1 MAVQRYLGHSGMMR
15 WFWAPLVAA
24 LILSALWAGLSAAL
38 TQRPLAVDGV
48 LDLRGWDFR
57 RDGQIFLEGDWQFWR
72 DRLVLPS
79 DITGGT
85 APPPALLA
93 VPGRWTN
100 QSVDGVPLL
109 AEGIGTYHLRVLL
122 PADAPPLAMRH
133 NQRFVAWNVLVNG
146 ERTIHAGTVGPD
158 ADRTDSAGQKAI
170 AAVGPVNGVLDITV
184 QVAAFG
190 GYGGIPR
197 ALLLG
202 DADSMYGDWQQE
214 LALRAAFLS
223 VCLSIGLLYLILY
236 VLRPRDR
243 ECLVF
248 AVMSVAIAL
257 VQLTSNTPLGSEVL
271 YSLPGQLLGFLNN
284 VMFPFVWLS
293 CLASAALLFPGSLRK
308 GLAWPSFLFILA
320 VPVASLWT
328 LQFPW
333 LLTWTATIGL
343 ILAMMTL
350 IVATGTAARQRQ
362 PLALP
367 MAIAWTVLGFANL
380 ALVHRVGFTGI
391 MEAGY
396 CFMLFLQAALL
407 IDRLRHM
414 LDQAKQSNARLAA
427 LNGALEDQVAD
438 RTKHLSETV
447 DRLQLAQ
454 DRLVQ
459 SEKLASLG
467 RLVAGVAHEVN
478 TPVGTALTTATHLAQ
493 QVEAAEEAI
502 ASGTMTRRQLA
513 DFLAEVK
520 EAASLLTSTVE
531 RTAAVV
537 QSFKQIAT
545 ERSDDSLRRLDL
557 HDLLTELRPAI
568 EVRTDAPGIHLTVES
583 RPGLVLETNGGALT
597 QVLGQLLSN
606 CMDHAFPGQ
615 RPGHIRVVAGPG
627 PKGTV
632 ELLVEDDGIGLDPA
646 VRPRLFEPFT
656 TTGRAEGRTG
666 LGLHM
671 VYTLVAGPLGG
682 TVEVEDRP
690 GGGTAVRV
698 RLPGATHGE
707 GDTPPPP
714 VPALGAAGMSA
725 IIT

>member
-1 MAVQRYLGHSGMMR
+1 MMR

-24 LILSALWAGLSAAL
+24 LILSTLWAGLSAAL

-57 RDGQIFLEGDWQFWR
+57 NNGQIFLEGDWQFWR
-72 DRLVLPS
+72 DRLVAPA
-79 DITGGT
+79 DIAGGS
-85 APPPALLA
+85 APHPALLA
-93 VPGRWTN
+93 VPGRWTS
-100 QSVDGVPLL
+100 QKVDGVPLA

-122 PADAPPLAMRH
+122 PKDAPPLAMRH
-133 NQRFVAWNVLVNG
+133 NQRFVAWDVLVNG
-146 ERTIHAGTVGPD
+146 ERSIHAGKVGMD
-158 ADRTDSAGQKAI
+158 EESTNSAGQKAI
-170 AAVGPVNGVLDITV
+170 AAVRPVDGVLDITV
-184 QVAAFG
+184 QVSAFG

-214 LALRAAFLS
+214 LAFRAAFLS
-223 VCLSIGLLYLILY
+223 LCLSIGLLYLILY

-248 AVMSVAIAL
+248 SVMSVAIAL

-293 CLASAALLFPGSLRK
+293 CLASAALLFPGSLRRE
-308 GLAWPSFLFILA
+308 LAWPSFLFILA

-350 IVATGTAARQRQ
+350 ICATALAARQRQ

-380 ALVHRVGFTGI
+380 ALVHRIGFTGI

-438 RTKHLSETV
+438 RTRHLSETV

-454 DRLVQ
+454 DRIVQ

-502 ASGTMTRRQLA
+502 NAGTMTRRQLA

-520 EAASLLTSTVE
+520 EAAGLLTSTVE

-545 ERSDDSLRRLDL
+545 ERSDETLRRLDV
-557 HDLLTELRPAI
+557 HDLLNELRPAM
-568 EVRTDAPGIHLTVES
+568 EVRTDAPNISLVVDS
-583 RPGLVLETNGGALT
+583 KPGLVLETNGGALT
-597 QVLGQLLSN
+597 QVLGQLLAN
-606 CMDHAFPGQ
+606 CMDHAFPDG
-615 RPGHIRVVAGPG
+615 RSGHIRVAAGMAPDG
-627 PKGTV
+627 AV
-632 ELLVEDDGIGLDPA
+632 DLVVEDDGIGLDPA

-682 TVEVEDRP
+682 AVEMGDRP
-690 GGGTAVRV
+690 DGGTSVRV
-698 RLPGATHGE
+698 RLPGTPRTG

-714 VPALGAAGMSA
+714 VPVVGALGMSA